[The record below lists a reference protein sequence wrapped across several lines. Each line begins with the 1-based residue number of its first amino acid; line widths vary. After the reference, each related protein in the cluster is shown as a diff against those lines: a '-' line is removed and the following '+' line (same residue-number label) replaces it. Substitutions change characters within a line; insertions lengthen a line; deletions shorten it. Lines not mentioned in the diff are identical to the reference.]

1 MINIIDLLKYILLGV
16 IQGVSEVLPISS
28 SGHLALFQALFNTN
42 AGNEALVA
50 LMLHV
55 GSLFAFLIFFF
66 PVLWRLWQ
74 NLVSYLKGKRSDAV
88 NDDMMLIVYLIVAT
102 IPAALAGLF
111 IKDAIDAI
119 FQSLWVVGVGFY
131 FTASLLFLL
140 PRFSKLSYG
149 QYTFKNTIYGG
160 LFQILGILPGV
171 SRSGSTLLGSLLG
184 GLTLAK
190 AKEFAFLLFIP
201 ITLGSFI
208 VSFDRIESLDSLLFI
223 YALIATL
230 VSGVV
235 TLITLNL
242 VFKHLALKHFPKF
255 GIYLMV
261 IGTITLILAALA
273 I

>member
-1 MINIIDLLKYILLGV
+1 
-16 IQGVSEVLPISS
+16 
-28 SGHLALFQALFNTN
+28 
-42 AGNEALVA
+42 
-50 LMLHV
+50 
-55 GSLFAFLIFFF
+55 
-66 PVLWRLWQ
+66 
-74 NLVSYLKGKRSDAV
+74 
-88 NDDMMLIVYLIVAT
+88 MMLIVYLIVAT
-102 IPAALAGLF
+102 IPAALAGFL
-111 IKDAIDAI
+111 IKDAIDEI
-119 FQSLWVVGVGFY
+119 FQSLWMVGIGFY

-140 PRFSKLSYG
+140 PRFAKLSYG
-149 QYTFKNTIYGG
+149 QYTLKNTIYGG

-201 ITLGSFI
+201 ITLGSFV
-208 VSFDRIESLDSLLFI
+208 VSFDRIESLDTTLLT

-235 TLITLNL
+235 TFITLQI

-261 IGTITLILAALA
+261 VGTITMILAALA

>member
-1 MINIIDLLKYILLGV
+1 MMDIIELLKYVLLAL

-28 SGHLALFQALFNTN
+28 SGHLALFQAIFNTN

-50 LMLHV
+50 LLLHV
-55 GSLFAFLIFFF
+55 GSLVAFIIFFF
-66 PVLWRLWQ
+66 PVILRLLQ
-74 NLVSYLKGKRSDAV
+74 NFILFIQGKRSDAV

-102 IPAALAGLF
+102 IPAALAGFL
-111 IKDAIDAI
+111 IKNAIDAI
-119 FQSLWVVGVGFY
+119 FQSLWMVGIGFY

-140 PRFSKLSYG
+140 PRFAKLSYG

-208 VSFDRIESLDSLLFI
+208 VSFDRIETLDTMLFL
-223 YALIATL
+223 YASIATII
-230 VSGVV
+230 SGIV
-235 TLITLNL
+235 TFITLNL
-242 VFKHLALKHFPKF
+242 VFKHLTLKHFPAF

-261 IGTITLILAALA
+261 VGTITLILASLA

>member
-74 NLVSYLKGKRSDAV
+74 NVVSYLKGKRSDAV

-208 VSFDRIESLDSLLFI
+208 VSFDRIESLDPTLFI

-235 TLITLNL
+235 TLITLKL
-242 VFKHLALKHFPKF
+242 VFKHLALKHFPTF

-261 IGTITLILAALA
+261 VGTITLILAALA

>member
-208 VSFDRIESLDSLLFI
+208 VSFDRIESLDPTLFV

-235 TLITLNL
+235 TLITLKL
-242 VFKHLALKHFPKF
+242 VFKHLALKHFPTF

-261 IGTITLILAALA
+261 VGTITLILAALA

>member
-1 MINIIDLLKYILLGV
+1 
-16 IQGVSEVLPISS
+16 
-28 SGHLALFQALFNTN
+28 
-42 AGNEALVA
+42 
-50 LMLHV
+50 MLHV

-102 IPAALAGLF
+102 IPAALAGFL
-111 IKDAIDAI
+111 IKDAIDEI
-119 FQSLWVVGVGFY
+119 FQSLWMVGIGFY

-160 LFQILGILPGV
+160 LFQILGIFPGV

-208 VSFDRIESLDSLLFI
+208 VSFDRIESLDSVLFI

-261 IGTITLILAALA
+261 IGTVTLILAALA

>member
-1 MINIIDLLKYILLGV
+1 MIDMIELLKYLLLAV
-16 IQGVSEVLPISS
+16 IQGISEVLPISS
-28 SGHLALFQALFNTN
+28 SGHLALFQAIFNTN

-50 LMLHV
+50 LLLHV

-66 PVLWRLWQ
+66 PVLWRLWSH
-74 NLVSYLKGKRSDAV
+74 LLLFIKGKRSDEV

-102 IPAALAGLF
+102 IPAALAGFL
-111 IKDAIDAI
+111 IKDAIDEI
-119 FQSLWVVGVGFY
+119 FQSLWMVGIGFY

-140 PRFSKLSYG
+140 PRFAKLSYG
-149 QYTFKNTIYGG
+149 QYTLKNTIYGG

-201 ITLGSFI
+201 ITLGSFV
-208 VSFDRIESLDSLLFI
+208 VSFDRIESLDTTLLT

-235 TLITLNL
+235 TFITLQI

-261 IGTITLILAALA
+261 VGTITMILAALA

>member
-1 MINIIDLLKYILLGV
+1 MINLMELLKYLLLAV
-16 IQGVSEVLPISS
+16 IQGISEILPISS
-28 SGHLALFQALFNTN
+28 SGHLALFQAIFNTN

-50 LMLHV
+50 LLLHV

-66 PVLWRLWQ
+66 PVIWRIIQ
-74 NLVSYLKGKRSDAV
+74 NLFLFLQGKRSDAI

-102 IPAALAGLF
+102 IPAALAGFL
-111 IKDAIDAI
+111 IKDAIDTI
-119 FQSLWVVGVGFY
+119 FQSLWMVGIGFY

-140 PRFSKLSYG
+140 PRFAKLSYG

-208 VSFDRIESLDSLLFI
+208 LSFDRIESLDTTLLI
-223 YALIATL
+223 YASIATV
-230 VSGVV
+230 VSGLV
-235 TLITLNL
+235 TYLTLNV
-242 VFKHLALKHFPKF
+242 VFKHLALTHFPKF
-255 GIYLMV
+255 GMYLMAV
-261 IGTITLILAALA
+261 GTITLILAALA
-273 I
+273 V

>member
-1 MINIIDLLKYILLGV
+1 MINIIDLLKYLLLAV
-16 IQGVSEVLPISS
+16 IQGISEVLPISS
-28 SGHLALFQALFNTN
+28 SGHLALFQAIFNTN

-50 LMLHV
+50 LLLHV
-55 GSLFAFLIFFF
+55 GSLVAFVIFFF
-66 PVLWRLWQ
+66 PVLSRIWQ
-74 NLVSYLKGKRSDAV
+74 SLVSYLKGKRSDAV
-88 NDDMMLIVYLIVAT
+88 NDDMMLMVYLVIAT
-102 IPAALAGLF
+102 IPAALAGFL

-119 FQSLWVVGVGFY
+119 FQSLWMVGIGFY

-140 PRFSKLSYG
+140 PRFAKLSYG

-190 AKEFAFLLFIP
+190 AKEFSFLLFIP

-208 VSFDRIESLDSLLFI
+208 VSFDRIESLESTLFV
-223 YALIATL
+223 YALIATV

-235 TLITLNL
+235 TLITLKL
-242 VFKHLALKHFPKF
+242 VFQYLALKHFPKF
-255 GIYLMV
+255 GIYLIV
-261 IGTITLILAALA
+261 VGTITLILAALA

>member
-1 MINIIDLLKYILLGV
+1 MIDFIELLKYLLLAV
-16 IQGVSEVLPISS
+16 IQGISEVLPISS
-28 SGHLALFQALFNTN
+28 SGHLALFQAIFNTT

-50 LMLHV
+50 LLLHV
-55 GSLFAFLIFFF
+55 GSLFAFLLFFF
-66 PVLWRLWQ
+66 PVLLRLWHH
-74 NLVSYLKGKRSDAV
+74 LWAFLKGKRTDAV
-88 NDDMMLIVYLIVAT
+88 KDDMMLIGYLVMAT
-102 IPAALAGLF
+102 IPAALAGFL
-111 IKDAIDAI
+111 IKDFIDAI
-119 FQSLWVVGVGFY
+119 FRSLWMVGIGFY

-140 PRFSKLSYG
+140 PRYAKLSFG
-149 QYTFKNTIYGG
+149 QYTFKNTIIGG
-160 LFQILGILPGV
+160 LFQVLGILPGV

-208 VSFDRIESLDSLLFI
+208 VSFDRIDSLDPTLLI
-223 YALIATL
+223 YASLATV

-235 TLITLNL
+235 TYLTLRV
-242 VFKHLALKHFPKF
+242 VFKHLTLKHFPAF

-261 IGTITLILAALA
+261 VGTITLILAALA